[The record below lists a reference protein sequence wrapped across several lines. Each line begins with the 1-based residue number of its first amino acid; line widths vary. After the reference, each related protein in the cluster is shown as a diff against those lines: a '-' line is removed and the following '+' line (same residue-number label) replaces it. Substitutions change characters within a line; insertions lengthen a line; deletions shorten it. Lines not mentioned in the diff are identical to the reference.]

1 MKNSTKMRFL
11 ALILALITL
20 FSTACKAKPDG
31 NIKETES
38 ETQGQTEI
46 QTPSQT
52 DELTGSQTTNQTS
65 DQTSDQT
72 TENTEDETSK
82 HPEDVTTEQTTDQVQ
97 DGTCNNHLDVDD
109 NGYCDSC
116 NDVVIVYIDFY
127 AINDLHGKFS
137 DTDSQPGVD
146 ELTTY
151 LEQARKKNPN
161 SIFLS
166 SGDMWQGSPES
177 NLTSGAMIT
186 EWMNRIGVSA
196 MTLGNHEF
204 DWGEDAVIANSA
216 IASFPFLAINIYDR
230 DTNKRVDYCESSV
243 VVELNGVTVG
253 IIGAIGD
260 CYSSIAPDKVED
272 IYFKTGS
279 ALTEL
284 VKAESTRLRESGV
297 DIIVY
302 SIHDG
307 GTAADSIASGSSYYD
322 IALSKGYVDIVFEG
336 HSHKSYVKVD
346 GNGIYHVQGGG
357 DNDGITYAR
366 AKYNLANNNKAVL
379 DAKFISTNEYKSLD
393 DSPIIN
399 ELLDKYK
406 DEIAAGD
413 EVLGQTTSRRTSNFL
428 RNLVAQLYY
437 EKGVELWGDKYDI
450 VLGGGYLS
458 VRSPYELQRGDIRYG
473 DLYSIFPFDN
483 NLVLCSIKGSDLQS
497 RFFNT
502 TNSNYFIYYDTYGQ
516 EVKYNLDRNKTYYII
531 VDSYSS
537 SYAPNRLT
545 EVARLDEPIYARDLL
560 AEYIRQGGLSH

>member
-1 MKNSTKMRFL
+1 MKNSTKTRFL

-20 FSTACKAKPDG
+20 FSSACRAKPDG
-31 NIKETES
+31 NTGETES
-38 ETQGQTEI
+38 ETQAQTEG
-46 QTPSQT
+46 
-52 DELTGSQTTNQTS
+52 LTGSQTTDKT
-65 DQTSDQT
+65 TDQT
-72 TENTEDETSK
+72 TEITEGDTSK
-82 HPEDVTTEQTTDQVQ
+82 PPVEESTEQTTDQVQ
-97 DGTCNNHLDVDD
+97 DDTCKNHLDVDD

-116 NDVVIVYIDFY
+116 NDIVIVYIDFY

-204 DWGEDAVIANSA
+204 DWGEDADISSSA

-230 DTNKRVDYCESSV
+230 DTNKRVEYCESSV
-243 VVELNGVTVG
+243 VIELNGISVG

-272 IYFKTGS
+272 IYFKTGND
-279 ALTEL
+279 LTEL

-297 DIIVY
+297 DFIVY

-307 GTAADSIASGSSYYD
+307 GTAGESIASGSSYYD
-322 IALSKGYVDIVFEG
+322 IALSNGYVDIVFEG

-366 AKYNLANNNKAVL
+366 AKCNLANNNKAVL
-379 DAKFISTNEYKSLD
+379 DAKFISTNEYTSLD

-537 SYAPNRLT
+537 TYAPNRLT

-560 AEYIRQGGLSH
+560 AEYIKQGGLSS